1 MRKYLLTIA
10 VIITVALIANSK
22 NNDVDGAQDQL
33 SNSYNSNILDRTD
46 GKLTK
51 EIVSTENSTPGPLP
65 KDKKS
70 DSPLEHKAIAGT
82 ENGEVDSSG
91 NPIAESYQL
100 KEESIIVDDGKRVV
114 LKTTALEKL
123 NHDQVNNFIG
133 SLRFSGEKNYLSY
146 ETEVNLDNVVNNLL
160 SDKQGV
166 SSVPV
171 GCATSLCGV
180 LISSESHN
188 DIRLLIDELSSKEN
202 LGQYVNG
209 GFLRIYDDNGV
220 YYGLVVAGLE
230 KGKPITIAK

>member
-1 MRKYLLTIA
+1 M
-10 VIITVALIANSK
+10 ANIN

-33 SNSYNSNILDRTD
+33 RNSYNSNVLDRID
-46 GKLTK
+46 DKPTK
-51 EIVSTENSTPGPLP
+51 EIVTAENGTTGPLP
-65 KDKKS
+65 NDKES
-70 DSPLEHKAIAGT
+70 DSALEHKAIAGT
-82 ENGEVDSSG
+82 ENGEGDSSG

-100 KEESIIVDDGKRVV
+100 KEKNIIVDDGQKVV

-123 NHDQVNNFIG
+123 NHDQVNNFIE

-160 SDKQGV
+160 SNKQGV
-166 SSVPV
+166 SSVPA

-180 LISSESHN
+180 LISSESLN
-188 DIRLLIDELSSKEN
+188 DIRSLIDELSNKEN

-209 GFLRIYDDNGV
+209 GFLRIYDDNGI